1 MGDRLSAAVLSR
13 LRALAPPPQP
23 SPALRA
29 GEGAKA
35 RTRTLPAESRI
46 PNPESRIPNPES
58 RIPNP
63 ESRIPNPESRIPNP
77 VHHTSLI
84 AILVAGFGLAF
95 FFGAV
100 AQRLRLSPLVGY
112 LIAGVIAGPFT
123 PGFVGD
129 QTLAPQLAE
138 IGVILLMFGVGL
150 HFSLR
155 DLLDVKSIAL
165 PGAFVQITA
174 ATLLGWGLA
183 RVFGWSDS
191 AGIVFGL
198 ALSVASTVV
207 VLRAL
212 EERRLLDTSNG
223 RIAVG
228 WLIVEDLVMVLVLV
242 LLPAF
247 ADMLTGIETDRAQ
260 LLTALIKTV
269 FKVGAFIAL
278 MLVVGRRLVPWLL
291 ERVAA
296 TGSREL
302 FTLCVLAIA
311 LGVAFGSAEL
321 FGVSFALGAFFA
333 GLLLNESEF
342 SHQAATE
349 TLPLRDAFAVLF
361 FVSIGMLFNPM
372 VLVERPVEVL
382 ATFAIIVGGN
392 GLVTWIVA
400 RASGKS
406 NSAALLLAI
415 SLSQIGEFSFIL
427 AGLGVQLKVLPKAG
441 QDLILAGA
449 LLSITANPLM
459 MGWLDRRRA
468 TDARQARERADAEAA
483 LPASITNHVLLIGY
497 GRVGR
502 ELARVLRDHG
512 VPLVV
517 IDGEDN
523 LVDRARADGLPAIRG
538 NAVNENVLREA
549 APERAHMALL
559 AIPNALEAGEIIAT
573 LRKVNPAM
581 SIVARGHSDTEVKHL
596 LEHGADA
603 TVMAER
609 ELAHSFAEMVLATP
623 LYRGERHL
631 PPAVT

>member
-1 MGDRLSAAVLSR
+1 M
-13 LRALAPPPQP
+13 
-23 SPALRA
+23 
-29 GEGAKA
+29 
-35 RTRTLPAESRI
+35 
-46 PNPESRIPNPES
+46 
-58 RIPNP
+58 
-63 ESRIPNPESRIPNP
+63 
-77 VHHTSLI
+77 HHTSLI

-95 FFGAV
+95 IYGAL

-112 LIAGVIAGPFT
+112 LVAGIIAGPFT

-155 DLLDVKSIAL
+155 DLLEVKSIAV
-165 PGAFVQITA
+165 PGAIAQIVFVS
-174 ATLLGWGLA
+174 LLGWGLA
-183 RVFGWSDS
+183 RWFGWNDG
-191 AGIVFGL
+191 AGLVFGL

-212 EERRLLDTSNG
+212 EDRRLLDTTRG

-242 LLPAF
+242 LLPAMVG
-247 ADMLTGIETDRAQ
+247 MLKGEGGDSTQVLAALFKT
-260 LLTALIKTV
+260 LL
-269 FKVGAFIAL
+269 KVGAFIAL
-278 MLVVGRRLVPWLL
+278 MLLVGRRVVPWIL
-291 ERVAA
+291 ERVAG

-342 SHQAATE
+342 SHEAANE

-361 FVSIGMLFNPM
+361 FVSVGMLFNPSI
-372 VLVERPVEVL
+372 LVERPLQVV
-382 ATFAIIVGGN
+382 ATFAIVVFGN
-392 GLVTWIVA
+392 GIAAWTVA
-400 RASGKS
+400 RLLRKPGST
-406 NSAALLLAI
+406 ALLLAI

-427 AGLGVQLKVLPKAG
+427 AGLGVQLGVLPTAG

-449 LLSITANPLM
+449 LLSITFNPLLM
-459 MGWLDRRRA
+459 AWLDQRNAAETRA
-468 TDARQARERADAEAA
+468 ARQLADAEAPV
-483 LPASITNHVLLIGY
+483 PAHIRDHVLLVGY

-502 ELARVLRDHG
+502 ELARVLREHG

-517 IDGEDN
+517 IDGEDH

-538 NAVNENVLREA
+538 NAVNENVLRET
-549 APERAHMALL
+549 APERAHMAIL

-573 LRKVNPAM
+573 LRKVNP
-581 SIVARGHSDTEVKHL
+581 SLTIVARGHSDNEVKHL

-603 TVMAER
+603 AVMAER
-609 ELAHSFAEMVLATP
+609 ELAHSFAEMVMATP
-623 LYRGERHL
+623 PYRGERHL
-631 PPAVT
+631 PPATT

>member
-1 MGDRLSAAVLSR
+1 M
-13 LRALAPPPQP
+13 
-23 SPALRA
+23 
-29 GEGAKA
+29 
-35 RTRTLPAESRI
+35 
-46 PNPESRIPNPES
+46 
-58 RIPNP
+58 
-63 ESRIPNPESRIPNP
+63 
-77 VHHTSLI
+77 HHTSLI

-95 FFGAV
+95 VFGAL
-100 AQRLRLSPLVGY
+100 AQRLRMSPLVGY
-112 LIAGVIAGPFT
+112 LVAGIVAGPFT

-155 DLLDVKSIAL
+155 DLLEVKSIAV
-165 PGAFVQITA
+165 PGAIAQIVFVSM
-174 ATLLGWGLA
+174 LGWGLA
-183 RVFGWSDS
+183 RWFGWDNG
-191 AGIVFGL
+191 AGLVFGL

-212 EERRLLDTSNG
+212 EERRLLDTGRG

-242 LLPAF
+242 LLPALVG
-247 ADMLTGIETDRAQ
+247 MLKGEAGDQASV
-260 LLTALIKTV
+260 LAALVKTL

-278 MLVVGRRLVPWLL
+278 MLLVGRRVVPWIL
-291 ERVAA
+291 ERVAG

-361 FVSIGMLFNPM
+361 FVSVGMLFNPAI
-372 VLVERPVEVL
+372 LVERPLEVM
-382 ATFAIIVGGN
+382 ATFAIVVVGN
-392 GLVTWIVA
+392 GLAAWGVA
-400 RASGKS
+400 RLLRKPNAT
-406 NSAALLLAI
+406 ALLLAF

-427 AGLGVQLKVLPKAG
+427 AGLGVQLKVLPQDG

-449 LLSITANPLM
+449 LLSIIFNPVPM
-459 MGWLDRRRA
+459 AWLDRRNA
-468 TDARQARERADAEAA
+468 AEARRA
-483 LPASITNHVLLIGY
+483 RAEADRIAPVPSGIRNHVLLVGY

-502 ELARVLRDHG
+502 ELARVLREHG

-517 IDGEDN
+517 IDGEDA
-523 LVDRARADGLPAIRG
+523 LVDRARADGLPAVRG

-573 LRKVNPAM
+573 LRKVNPTL
-581 SIVARGHSDTEVKHL
+581 SIVARGHSDNEVKHL
-596 LEHGADA
+596 LAHGADA
-603 TVMAER
+603 AVMAER
-609 ELAHSFAEMVLATP
+609 ELAHSFAEMVMATP
-623 LYRGERHL
+623 PYRGERHL
-631 PPAVT
+631 PPATT

>member
-1 MGDRLSAAVLSR
+1 M
-13 LRALAPPPQP
+13 
-23 SPALRA
+23 
-29 GEGAKA
+29 
-35 RTRTLPAESRI
+35 
-46 PNPESRIPNPES
+46 
-58 RIPNP
+58 
-63 ESRIPNPESRIPNP
+63 
-77 VHHTSLI
+77 HHTSLI

-95 FFGAV
+95 IFGAL

-112 LIAGVIAGPFT
+112 LVAGIIAGPFT

-165 PGAFVQITA
+165 PGAIAQIVFVS
-174 ATLLGWGLA
+174 LLGWGLTQW
-183 RVFGWSDS
+183 FGWGHG

-212 EERRLLDTSNG
+212 EERRLLDTTRG

-242 LLPAF
+242 LLPPLAG
-247 ADMLTGIETDRAQ
+247 MLQGEGGDRVAV
-260 LLTALIKTV
+260 LATLITTL
-269 FKVGAFIAL
+269 FKVGAFIAV
-278 MLVVGRRLVPWLL
+278 MLLVGRRLVPWIL
-291 ERVAA
+291 ERVAG

-361 FVSIGMLFNPM
+361 FVSVGMLFNPTI
-372 VLVERPVEVL
+372 LVERPLQVL
-382 ATFAIIVGGN
+382 ATFAIVVVGN
-392 GLVTWIVA
+392 GLAAWTVA
-400 RASGKS
+400 RLLGKNGPTS
-406 NSAALLLAI
+406 LLLAI

-427 AGLGVQLKVLPKAG
+427 ASLGVQLKVLPTAG

-449 LLSITANPLM
+449 LLSITFNPVLM
-459 MGWLDRRRA
+459 TWLDRRTA
-468 TDARQARERADAEAA
+468 AEARRTREQRDREA
-483 LPASITNHVLLIGY
+483 PVPPGIRDHVILVGY

-502 ELARVLRDHG
+502 ELARVLREHH

-523 LVDRARADGLPAIRG
+523 LVERARADGLPAVRG
-538 NAVNENVLREA
+538 NAVNPAVLREA

-559 AIPNALEAGEIIAT
+559 AIPNALEAGEIIAS
-573 LRKVNPAM
+573 LRKVNPGL
-581 SIVARGHSDTEVKHL
+581 SIVARGHSDKEVRHL

-609 ELAHSFAEMVLATP
+609 ELAHSFAEMVMATP
-623 LYRGERHL
+623 PYRAGRHL
-631 PPAVT
+631 PPATT